1 MITKAK
7 RKPIRHAPP
16 LNATNTSYQT
26 DDPSVLLWDLV
37 LNCSIH
43 NLMHR
48 SISLWLLLNVT
59 LLCRHKPM
67 SCLYARRRRRDRH
80 ALVAS
85 ILYFLTVHT
94 RCRTRVVNARAYLV
108 ASLDVHVF
116 DVKGVDMTG
125 KVAQDCEE

>member
-1 MITKAK
+1 MVITKVK
-7 RKPIRHAPP
+7 RKPIRHPLP

-26 DDPSVLLWDLV
+26 DDLSVLSWDLV
-37 LNCSIH
+37 LDCSTH

-59 LLCRHKPM
+59 LLCRHNPM
-67 SCLYARRRRRDRH
+67 SCLYARRCRRDRH
-80 ALVAS
+80 ALVSS

-94 RCRTRVVNARAYLV
+94 WCRTRVVNARAYLV

-116 DVKGVDMTG
+116 DVKGVNVTG
-125 KVAQDCEE
+125 KV